1 MTINKIKTSL
11 LVAAITL
18 FTVTANAQISKAA
31 ISATGLTCSMCSN
44 AINKQLKTIPNV
56 QNVDV
61 DLNTNTF
68 IVTMN
73 DGNSITPLIFKQK
86 VEDAGFF
93 IGQLELTMA
102 SETAKTQPYIIVEN
116 GAVKDGV
123 LKVKVLDEGYVTAK
137 EFKKLSKSYKNLPS
151 YNSKNEGDFHIKMLN

>member
-1 MTINKIKTSL
+1 MTIKDIKATF
-11 LVAAITL
+11 LVAVITL
-18 FTVTANAQISKAA
+18 ITVTANAQISKAA

-56 QNVDV
+56 QNVEV

-73 DGNSITPLIFKQK
+73 DDNSITPLTFKQK

-93 IGQLELTMA
+93 IGQLELTMT
-102 SETAKTQPYIIVEN
+102 SETAKKQPYIIVEN
-116 GAVKDGV
+116 GAVKDGN
-123 LKVKVLDEGYVTAK
+123 LKFKVLDEGYVTAK
-137 EFKKLSKSYKNLPS
+137 EFKKLSKSYKNLSS
-151 YNSKNEGDFHIKMLN
+151 YINKKGSVYHIKIVN